1 MGAIEDQARVVKVG
15 AGIVGCSVA
24 YHLAHLGW
32 REIVVLELG
41 PWDPLFE
48 TGGSTSH
55 ALGMVLQVNF
65 SRVMSEFAKYTG
77 ELYSSR
83 ELNPA
88 PCHHRVGGW
97 VPPAGIQN

>member
-41 PWDPLFE
+41 PWDPCLRRV
-48 TGGSTSH
+48 
-55 ALGMVLQVNF
+55 ALPLM
-65 SRVMSEFAKYTG
+65 RWAWCY
-77 ELYSSR
+77 R
-83 ELNPA
+83 
-88 PCHHRVGGW
+88 
-97 VPPAGIQN
+97 